1 MILNTFSLTLTV
13 VQIGFEEV
21 LYTVNEGTGQVE
33 LGVAVLSGALSSN
46 IVLSLETADNTAQG
60 RW

>member
-1 MILNTFSLTLTV
+1 MILNTFSLTLAV

-21 LYTVNEGTGQVE
+21 LYTVNEGTGQVG
-33 LGVAVLSGALSSN
+33 LGVAVLSGTLSSN